1 MTHHRLKKTAI
12 QDHSGNLES
21 TNFHWNV
28 LGSFITN
35 LLENTWVFIYYLLE
49 KWIFFFTSWLFN
61 LKLEV
66 ITLQLAFT
74 NWVVDVGAAH
84 ANCLAASIV
93 LWTFAE
99 NMFRKFFLL
108 TRQNFNSSRN
118 SFIRIC
124 FRHTIVLILYYVC
137 FIFILWDAYKSLVVC
152 ICQMTNVSA

>member
-1 MTHHRLKKTAI
+1 MKLTHHRLKKTTI

-84 ANCLAASIV
+84 ANCLATSIV
-93 LWTFAE
+93 LRTCAE
-99 NMFRKFFLL
+99 NMFWKLLYWLVRML
-108 TRQNFNSSRN
+108 TRAETVLFGYVLGPPLTKE
-118 SFIRIC
+118 FIA
-124 FRHTIVLILYYVC
+124 FVLFLYYG
-137 FIFILWDAYKSLVVC
+137 
-152 ICQMTNVSA
+152 MHTNHL